1 MRVFTLNSGRLALN
15 RPAGYNLINHILL
28 GVTIL
33 EDRKTV
39 IIETISG
46 IKRTRREDPVVHEAA
61 VTLYLNGAELVTM
74 ICSPSH
80 LEELCLGF
88 LYAEGIISTAGDISG
103 FSQNDQDGLAWV
115 ETFKPA
121 QPATGFLKRHIA
133 SCCGRGRASF
143 YFVNDAGIEPVA
155 SELRVSAGDVI
166 RLMAETEQR
175 GELFSSTGGAHGA
188 SLSDG
193 RALLAFFE
201 DVGRHNTLD
210 KLAGWC
216 LKNKVTGA
224 GKMLFFS
231 GRVSSEILV
240 KTARLGTPL
249 IVSRS
254 APTDL
259 ALELA
264 EQLNVTVVG
273 FARGQRM
280 NVYTHGHRV
289 V

>member
-1 MRVFTLNSGRLALN
+1 LN
-15 RPAGYNLINHILL
+15 
-28 GVTIL
+28 
-33 EDRKTV
+33 DRNTV
-39 IIETISG
+39 MIEEISG
-46 IKRTRREDPVVHEAA
+46 SQRTRREDLVVHEAA
-61 VTLYLNGAELVTM
+61 VTLYLNGNELVTM
-74 ICSPSH
+74 VCSPSH

-88 LYAEGIISTAGDISG
+88 LYAEGIIRTAGEVSS
-103 FSQNDQDGLAWV
+103 FAKNEQDGLAWV
-115 ETFKPA
+115 DTSNPA

-143 YFVNDAGIEPVA
+143 YFVNDTGIEPVQ
-155 SELRVSAGDVI
+155 SELRVSAGDII
-166 RLMAETEQR
+166 RLLAETEQR
-175 GELFSSTGGAHGA
+175 GELFASTGGAHGA
-188 SLSDG
+188 ALSDG
-193 RALLAFFE
+193 KTVLAFFE

-216 LKNKVTGA
+216 LMNKISGN
-224 GKMLFFS
+224 GKMLLFS

-240 KTARLGTPL
+240 KTARLGVPL

-264 EQLNVTVVG
+264 GQLNVTVVG

-280 NVYTHGHRV
+280 NIYTHGHRV
-289 V
+289 I